1 MLLAE
6 KLNEI
11 RKNVS
16 QVAAYIKIFTS
27 VTVYYQ
33 AKTSTLAVSH
43 VHRHKC
49 ICMYVATYIYALT

>member
-11 RKNVS
+11 HKNVS

-43 VHRHKC
+43 VHRH
-49 ICMYVATYIYALT
+49 